1 MNYGL
6 YLSATGIM
14 ASSYKQDVI
23 ANNLANSETTGFK
36 RDLALFRER
45 QTAAQENGGLG
56 SDATNPLLEN
66 LTGGMFAA
74 PTLVDHSQG
83 DLEPTGRA
91 LDCAIEGSGY
101 FLVDDHGTQRLTRA
115 GQFQTDAAG
124 NLILANSDGQKVL
137 DPDRKPIVVDR
148 NRPVAIGSD
157 GTITQDGKAV
167 ARVGVFDVPD
177 PSKITK
183 HGGLLL
189 DYPDTAS
196 VRPSATS
203 SVHGGFL
210 ERSNV
215 DPAVELTQLM
225 AAQRELEANA
235 NMIRYQDQTL
245 QRLVNDV
252 AKVG

>member
-45 QTAAQENGGLG
+45 QTAARESGAFGD
-56 SDATNPLLEN
+56 STNPLLEN
-66 LTGGMFAA
+66 LTGGSFAT

-91 LDCAIEGSGY
+91 YDCAIEGSGY
-101 FLVDDHGTQRLTRA
+101 FMIDDHGTQRITRA
-115 GQFQTDAAG
+115 GQFQVDSNG
-124 NLILANSDGQKVL
+124 SLILANSDGQRVL
-137 DPDRKPIVVDR
+137 DPDRKPIVLS
-148 NRPVAIGSD
+148 PSWQVAVGKD
-157 GTITQDGKAV
+157 GTITQDGKPV

-177 PSKITK
+177 QSKITK

-189 DYPDTAS
+189 DSPEIANA
-196 VRPSATS
+196 RPSATS
-203 SVHGGFL
+203 VVHGGFL

-215 DPAVELTQLM
+215 DPAVELSQLM